1 MLDINLV
8 KELDKYAENK
18 LATLI
23 KVVIIMGKERQE
35 YLFENPKNKGNRSCK
50 RRLNTG
56 VAKLEFEDSKK
67 RRIQFKSFISEISEI

>member
-23 KVVIIMGKERQE
+23 KVVIIMGKER
-35 YLFENPKNKGNRSCK
+35 
-50 RRLNTG
+50 
-56 VAKLEFEDSKK
+56 
-67 RRIQFKSFISEISEI
+67 